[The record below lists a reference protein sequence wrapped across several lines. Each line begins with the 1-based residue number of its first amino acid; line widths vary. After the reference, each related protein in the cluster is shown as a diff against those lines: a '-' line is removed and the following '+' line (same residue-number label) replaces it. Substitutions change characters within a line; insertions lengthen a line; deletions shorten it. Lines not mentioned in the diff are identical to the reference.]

1 MLQLRRSSI
10 NSQISCVSSSL
21 FPKSDPESLSADQE
35 AKASRPSQKA
45 RSLPQWYVSHSHS
58 ERGGSKAFE
67 IAPCSEEREERKKTK
82 KEQSTS
88 TSTSTCEE
96 KEKPKS
102 PRETPIP
109 EFRQRKIQN
118 RGERP
123 QPFFKFHIIFRA
135 IWFGLGF
142 GGLLVY

>member
-21 FPKSDPESLSADQE
+21 FPKSDPESLSAYQE

-45 RSLPQWYVSHSHS
+45 RSLPQLYVSHSHS

-82 KEQSTS
+82 KEQNNTVE
-88 TSTSTCEE
+88 TKEEVGRKRE
-96 KEKPKS
+96 KEKEKD
-102 PRETPIP
+102 ENIK
-109 EFRQRKIQN
+109 EKGN
-118 RGERP
+118 E
-123 QPFFKFHIIFRA
+123 
-135 IWFGLGF
+135 
-142 GGLLVY
+142 